1 MIRIFSVA
9 AMMLGLL
16 LGGAVQAQQSPQ
28 GKRVILEPKHR
39 SVVELL
45 KLLTP
50 LYQGEAVLLGDPTTS
65 TIIVRGPAA
74 VVDEVQAIFGQLD
87 RPARNYRVTLVLAEI
102 PVEKDA
108 QGKPKPGPTVDL
120 GKFSGKAEQVLA
132 AIETLENQGT
142 LANVHRFALNAG
154 ENRTGVFKQTRT
166 RADPNGAIGGFG
178 GAAGK
183 GFPGGAAGNPAGGFR
198 PRTARGTITESV
210 AAIQVDLMPGNERGL
225 LLDLKINDLASA
237 TTADGGSTNLNL
249 TTSLQM
255 PAGEARLLQDTSR
268 RTENDRERFLVIV
281 VVEPRK

>member
-1 MIRIFSVA
+1 MIRIFSA
-9 AMMLGLL
+9 TAMMLGL

-39 SVVELL
+39 TVVELL

-74 VVDEVQAIFGQLD
+74 VVEEVRSIFQQLD

-108 QGKPKPGPTVDL
+108 QGKPKPGPAVDL
-120 GKFSGKAEQVLA
+120 GRFSGKAEQVLA
-132 AIETLENQGT
+132 AIDTLEKQGS

-154 ENRTGVFKQTRT
+154 ENRKGVFKQTRT
-166 RADPNGAIGGFG
+166 RIDPNGGFGGFG
-178 GAAGK
+178 GAPGK

-210 AAIQVDLMPGNERGL
+210 AAIQVDVMPGNERGL
-225 LLDLKINDLASA
+225 LLALEINDLASTA
-237 TTADGGSTNLNL
+237 TADGGSTSLNL
-249 TTSLQM
+249 TTSLHM

-268 RTENDRERFLVIV
+268 RTDNDRERFLVIV
-281 VVEPRK
+281 VVEPRN